1 VGADCQKAKPLIE
14 KTLIH
19 QSNHEQHVHIDTFL
33 KQYFEPHN
41 TFRFTARMDVI
52 GDEFLWELKCTHK
65 ISIDHLLQVV
75 IYAWLWQM
83 LPENIDAPLKRFKI
97 MNIRTGEIQRLVA
110 TREEINTIM
119 VALLKSKFLEL
130 DKKTDVEFI
139 QDCIAGNQAG

>member
-1 VGADCQKAKPLIE
+1 
-14 KTLIH
+14 
-19 QSNHEQHVHIDTFL
+19 
-33 KQYFEPHN
+33 
-41 TFRFTARMDVI
+41 
-52 GDEFLWELKCTHK
+52 
-65 ISIDHLLQVV
+65 
-75 IYAWLWQM
+75 M

-139 QDCIAGNQAG
+139 QDCIAGNI